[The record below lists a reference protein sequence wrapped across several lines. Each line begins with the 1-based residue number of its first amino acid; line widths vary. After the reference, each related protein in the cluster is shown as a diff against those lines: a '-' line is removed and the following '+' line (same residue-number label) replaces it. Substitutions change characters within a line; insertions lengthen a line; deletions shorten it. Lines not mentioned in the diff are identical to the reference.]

1 MFRHLFFA
9 SVHVAHIW
17 VGADDNVTVHYDYNP
32 HVAGARVLRSDA
44 KSHIS
49 ILVLKSLNV
58 EAL

>member
-1 MFRHLFFA
+1 MHIA
-9 SVHVAHIW
+9 HVW
-17 VGADDNVTVHYDYNP
+17 FGADDNITIHNDYNP